1 MKIKTGIGQDSHAFA
16 SELGKKL
23 ILAGIE
29 FENSKG
35 LKGNSDADVVLHSLT
50 NAISSVTGRNILG
63 KVADKLCQQG
73 ITDSSEY
80 LKCALTDLREWK
92 IEHIAI
98 SLECL
103 IPIIS
108 NRIEN
113 MKKSIA
119 QLCNISTNN
128 IGITAT
134 TGDGLTAFGKGEGI
148 QALTIITVS
157 KE

>member
-1 MKIKTGIGQDSHAFA
+1 
-16 SELGKKL
+16 
-23 ILAGIE
+23 
-29 FENSKG
+29 
-35 LKGNSDADVVLHSLT
+35 
-50 NAISSVTGRNILG
+50 LG
-63 KVADKLCQQG
+63 KVADKVCQQG
-73 ITDSSEY
+73 ITDSGEY
-80 LKCALTDLREWK
+80 LKYALTDLREWK

-108 NRIEN
+108 NQIEN

-134 TGDGLTAFGKGEGI
+134 TGEGLTTFGKGEGI